1 MLDPR
6 KEQLASAEPRLL
18 VSIRNADEAR
28 LARSVGVDWIDL
40 KNPGGGSLGA
50 ADELTCVAVA
60 KELAHFSNPV
70 HSAGC
75 VSSAAVGELRD
86 SPLATARYL
95 AQHFSLL
102 KVGLSGMRERD
113 GWSTALVDFSRQ
125 LQFLGACLVP
135 VIYADYELCSA
146 PTPTQVIEVSEQ
158 MARATDR
165 RSDPRQMDRATD
177 RRSDE
182 RQMDGATDP
191 RSDERLKSARISEV
205 VEHGNGQFGSVNS
218 STRYHSL
225 TKAAPKYLL
234 VDRFTKDGRGLLD
247 WLEVPELEVII
258 QHAGQ
263 VGRQIVLAG
272 SLSQRDLP
280 NLRNLPVAA
289 IAVRGAVCAYDSRS
303 EVCPLKLQQWV
314 ELFRNG

>member
-40 KNPGGGSLGA
+40 KNPDGGSLGA
-50 ADELTCVAVA
+50 ADELTSIAVA
-60 KELAHFSNPV
+60 NELAHFSDPI

-102 KVGLSGMRERD
+102 KVGLSGMRELG
-113 GWSTALVDFSRQ
+113 GWSTTLVDFSRHIQ
-125 LQFLGACLVP
+125 SLGASLVP

-146 PTPTQVIEVSEQ
+146 PRPTQVIEVSEQ
-158 MARATDR
+158 ING
-165 RSDPRQMDRATD
+165 ATD

-234 VDRFTKDGRGLLD
+234 VDTFTKDGRGLLD
-247 WLEVPELEVII
+247 WLEVPELEAII

-280 NLRNLPVAA
+280 KLRNLPVAA
-289 IAVRGAVCAYDSRS
+289 IAVRGAVCANDRRS
-303 EVCPLKLQQWV
+303 EVCPQKLQQWV